1 MIFPQMDGDKI
12 DISIKANEEH
22 IIILRRFS
30 SNCRYNTQYLTH
42 RRRYTEAE
50 MMQMAKET
58 KQKQELPDLDA
69 YFKLYNS
76 NHGTVFYFCN
86 EET

>member
-1 MIFPQMDGDKI
+1 MNGDKI

-30 SNCRYNTQYLTH
+30 STCRYNTQYMTH
-42 RRRYTEAE
+42 RRRYTESE
-50 MMQMAKET
+50 MMKMAKET
-58 KQKQELPDLDA
+58 KQKQALQGLEA

-76 NHGTVFYFCN
+76 NHGTVFYFHN
-86 EET
+86 EE